1 MPRKP
6 RPAITPSGTPEANR
20 TDLMAKRTQPLSAVP
35 TGQPYG
41 AHQAEENYVRQNPLQ
56 AVPPVQAPGG
66 QTVPFDQQI
75 AALRAG
81 PAPNVVPLTAP
92 TQRPNEP
99 LTAGMATGPGPGPDV
114 LGIVPRRNRIADV
127 YAALAAGPNADPAW
141 GQLADAA
148 RRLGQ

>member
-1 MPRKP
+1 
-6 RPAITPSGTPEANR
+6 
-20 TDLMAKRTQPLSAVP
+20 MAKRAQPLTAVP

-41 AHQAEENYVRQNPLQ
+41 AHKAETDYIRQAPMQ
-56 AVPPVQAPGG
+56 AVPPVQAGP
-66 QTVPFDQQI
+66 QQVPFEQQV

-92 TQRPNEP
+92 TQRPGEP
-99 LTAGMATGPGPGPDV
+99 LTAGMATGPGPGPEV
-114 LGIVPRRNRIADV
+114 LGINPRPNRYADV
-127 YAALAAGPNADPAW
+127 LSSLAQAPGADPAW